1 MKKQTKSRA
10 TRNKRQGDIRW
21 SERKSVRVIGGLV
34 LLAIAFVVAV
44 WLLPAASRLG
54 QTPSS
59 TTTPAVTSTTQT
71 TTTD

>member
-1 MKKQTKSRA
+1 MSKRTKSRA
-10 TRNKRQGDIRW
+10 TKKKRQRNVSW
-21 SERKSVRVIGGLV
+21 HERKSVRVSGGLV
-34 LLAIAFVVAV
+34 LLAIAFVAAV

-59 TTTPAVTSTTQT
+59 TTTSAVTSTTQT